1 MVVEMFSEVNTSWL
15 EDFSIATVGRLQM
28 EECSVLQS
36 PLNGVGGRYWVAAMG
51 WLVVGGCRVVLAI
64 VVTGVVGGC
73 GGGGGGGGPPG
84 GGRGGPPAGGGGGGA
99 PPPPQVAGGGGGRGG
114 P

>member
-1 MVVEMFSEVNTSWL
+1 MAGVLEMFSEVNTSWL
-15 EDFSIATVGRLQM
+15 EDFSITSVGRLQM

-51 WLVVGGCRVVLAI
+51 WLVVGGCMVVL
-64 VVTGVVGGC
+64 VTVVGGC
-73 GGGGGGGGPPG
+73 GVGGGGVCPPGGGGGGL
-84 GGRGGPPAGGGGGGA
+84 PAGGGGGGGA
-99 PPPPQVAGGGGGRGG
+99 PPPQVAGGGGGRGC

>member
-1 MVVEMFSEVNTSWL
+1 MAGVVETFSEVNTIWVD
-15 EDFSIATVGRLQM
+15 DFSIATVGRLQM

-51 WLVVGGCRVVLAI
+51 WLVFGGCRVVLAI
-64 VVTGVVGGC
+64 VVDGCGV
-73 GGGGGGGGPPG
+73 GGGGGRPPG
-84 GGRGGPPAGGGGGGA
+84 GGRGGLPGGGGGGGA

>member
-1 MVVEMFSEVNTSWL
+1 MFSEENTTWL
-15 EDFSIATVGRLQM
+15 EDFSIASVGRLQM

-51 WLVVGGCRVVLAI
+51 WLVVGGCRVGLAI
-64 VVTGVVGGC
+64 VVDGCGVGGGGGRPP
-73 GGGGGGGGPPG
+73 GGGGGGLP
-84 GGRGGPPAGGGGGGA
+84 GGGGGGDGA